1 MKKLIRTGIAGLL
14 ALSLCGCSA
23 MVQIAKI
30 PGGDR
35 GGTEGNGSIFTEPEQ
50 NDTGGDVAGG
60 GDVGAGAVPMPQET
74 KESGIA
80 NPYLFYNGYYTAD
93 SSHVY
98 MTERGNVYAIDRKTN
113 AMQLLTR
120 LEEKT
125 GDESSPPFFGWDH
138 ALTLYGDF
146 LYCLG
151 TENRTDTEDEQPFC
165 LIWKI
170 HKETGEK
177 KLLRIPLTEGRHVRD
192 LYIVEDRIYIPVW
205 GDWDTPDGDEAYG
218 SYRDG
223 TEIFE
228 LTPDGDP
235 GQRVTGDAKDPYRG
249 IPKEYG
255 DPYMA
260 GVSGNIY
267 LPWQQQWTE
276 TCLLMNRDDYSIVT
290 FNLQTGEIQP
300 LLEKGY
306 TLDYYDGEHMLYHS
320 YDYGYNVE
328 TDDYTGTATVLYRNM
343 QTGEQYEVSENVYQ
357 LLGADATGVYYYEY
371 DMDYTVSPEQMDI
384 CYLPFDEMKEGAAG
398 RLLFTVEK
406 SSKFHGSCQTVENSF
421 AVFDQGELY
430 FADCEGD
437 ELNLVHYPFQ
447 QGAETFEI
455 CGLLKE
461 SGLRNVGEYTLLD
474 RLVRCDRCGRIIG
487 EYYSEGFKM
496 DGTMPGDARIEEQLT
511 MWRESGEEIFVDTYQ
526 GEECDYHT
534 YVNSPNTRVRYI
546 RVSYLDDD
554 YIGFLQ
560 TGYDY
565 WSGAAHGLQY
575 QDFLLFDRK
584 TGEEIS
590 VHDLLATSEEEFH
603 NLVAER
609 FEREYPGP
617 DSELDL
623 DYIREYAG
631 YYEGD
636 GFYIGDCYLDET
648 GLVYYFYE
656 YEVAA
661 YASGMPG
668 IRIPYEELE
677 WKIPLKNRISY

>member
-14 ALSLCGCSA
+14 ALSLCGCST

-35 GGTEGNGSIFTEPEQ
+35 GETEGNGSIFTEPEQ
-50 NDTGGDVAGG
+50 NDTGGDDAGG
-60 GDVGAGAVPMPQET
+60 DDAGAGAVPMPQET

-125 GDESSPPFFGWDH
+125 GDETEPPFFGWDH

-151 TENRTDTEDEQPFC
+151 TENRTDTGDEQPFC

-170 HKETGEK
+170 HKKTGEK
-177 KLLRIPLTEGRHVRD
+177 KLLRIPLTEGMHVRD

-205 GDWDTPDGDEAYG
+205 GDWDTSDGDEAYE

-343 QTGEQYEVSENVYQ
+343 RTGEQYEVSENVYQ
-357 LLGADATGVYYYEY
+357 L
-371 DMDYTVSPEQMDI
+371 
-384 CYLPFDEMKEGAAG
+384 
-398 RLLFTVEK
+398 
-406 SSKFHGSCQTVENSF
+406 
-421 AVFDQGELY
+421 
-430 FADCEGD
+430 
-437 ELNLVHYPFQ
+437 
-447 QGAETFEI
+447 
-455 CGLLKE
+455 
-461 SGLRNVGEYTLLD
+461 
-474 RLVRCDRCGRIIG
+474 
-487 EYYSEGFKM
+487 
-496 DGTMPGDARIEEQLT
+496 
-511 MWRESGEEIFVDTYQ
+511 
-526 GEECDYHT
+526 
-534 YVNSPNTRVRYI
+534 
-546 RVSYLDDD
+546 
-554 YIGFLQ
+554 
-560 TGYDY
+560 
-565 WSGAAHGLQY
+565 
-575 QDFLLFDRK
+575 
-584 TGEEIS
+584 
-590 VHDLLATSEEEFH
+590 
-603 NLVAER
+603 
-609 FEREYPGP
+609 
-617 DSELDL
+617 
-623 DYIREYAG
+623 
-631 YYEGD
+631 
-636 GFYIGDCYLDET
+636 
-648 GLVYYFYE
+648 
-656 YEVAA
+656 
-661 YASGMPG
+661 
-668 IRIPYEELE
+668 
-677 WKIPLKNRISY
+677 